1 MRILWVKVGGLWPP
15 NTGGRLRSFHLVRE
29 LARGHAVTLLTT
41 HTPSE
46 NPLAQAEHLR
56 ECREVVS
63 VPFVVPKR
71 TSVRFALALGRS
83 WLSSLPVDVSK
94 FRVTALAA
102 EVRRRL
108 AAGEADV
115 CVVDFL
121 SALINVPRESP
132 VPVVLFAH
140 NVEHMIW
147 KRLCLA
153 ERRPWRRLLLELEW
167 RKLRRYEAHAC
178 ARADLTIAVSEQ
190 DRALLSAHAAG
201 ARVVSIP
208 TGVDTAYFAPNGA
221 HERAAALVFTG
232 SMDWHPNEDAV
243 LHFLDAILPRIRRD
257 APEVSFA
264 VVGRNPSSRLRA
276 AASAARV
283 AVTGTVDD
291 VRPYVGQ
298 AAVYVVPL
306 RIGGGTRLKIFEALA
321 MGKTVVSTAVGAEGL
336 PLVDG
341 EHFVAAD
348 DPAEFARA
356 VVALLGDPVRRR
368 ALGQAGR
375 RLVETRYSWAQV
387 AREFE
392 SRCVALVDR

>member
-121 SALINVPRESP
+121 SAMINVPRESP

-190 DRALLSAHAAG
+190 DRALLSAPAAG

-208 TGVDTAYFAPNGA
+208 TGVDTSYFAPNGA
-221 HERAAALVFTG
+221 HERAAG
-232 SMDWHPNEDAV
+232 
-243 LHFLDAILPRIRRD
+243 
-257 APEVSFA
+257 
-264 VVGRNPSSRLRA
+264 
-276 AASAARV
+276 
-283 AVTGTVDD
+283 
-291 VRPYVGQ
+291 
-298 AAVYVVPL
+298 VPAC
-306 RIGGGTRLKIFEALA
+306 RHLA
-321 MGKTVVSTAVGAEGL
+321 
-336 PLVDG
+336 DY
-341 EHFVAAD
+341 
-348 DPAEFARA
+348 R
-356 VVALLGDPVRRR
+356 
-368 ALGQAGR
+368 QAGR
-375 RLVETRYSWAQV
+375 IGVQGLADQP
-387 AREFE
+387 
-392 SRCVALVDR
+392 VDRAGAVELRSVDVVDAGSNGRA